1 MLNTGSRTAAT
12 SAIMAD
18 SGIGGSGSR
27 ARRRTHAR
35 GEVCQNPLRPVYG
48 NAMLGQFLEFSF
60 AAQPLAKAFEVY
72 RSLGYRPIDV
82 GDQLR
87 DPYVAL
93 SDGTVTVGLHER
105 EQPGPRL
112 TFVRPRLRDYV
123 RGDSLRHVAWKKSAS
138 LGRWIIKQTELEA
151 GRAVHVVV
159 DPFKPRGT
167 SDDEFERMISE
178 AATVVFDA
186 LRRELDVILS
196 VPHLALHSDR
206 DGGGA
211 LFRALALLQP
221 SREAVALPVER
232 TSIIFNVRG
241 ADERKTA

>member
-123 RGDSLRHVAWKKSAS
+123 RGVRRIGIEIEHAHLA
-138 LGRWIIKQTELEA
+138 
-151 GRAVHVVV
+151 
-159 DPFKPRGT
+159 
-167 SDDEFERMISE
+167 DDEFNE
-178 AATVVFDA
+178 VVFSDPSGQ
-186 LRRELDVILS
+186 S
-196 VPHLALHSDR
+196 V
-206 DGGGA
+206 
-211 LFRALALLQP
+211 ALL
-221 SREAVALPVER
+221 EARTFAPVEWEGR
-232 TSIIFNVRG
+232 HVTACGEFLEYSV
-241 ADERKTA
+241 ATDSVER